1 LTRDTRSPAEQEAT
15 ALDTLLRAA
24 HASALD
30 YCPVRYLPRRIAVSL
45 DVRAEVA
52 DELDRITQAGL
63 SRGVVAGR
71 GAIDI
76 EYLRTELPDGFARIE
91 VAFS

>member
-1 LTRDTRSPAEQEAT
+1 M
-15 ALDTLLRAA
+15 
-24 HASALD
+24 
-30 YCPVRYLPRRIAVSL
+30 AVSL